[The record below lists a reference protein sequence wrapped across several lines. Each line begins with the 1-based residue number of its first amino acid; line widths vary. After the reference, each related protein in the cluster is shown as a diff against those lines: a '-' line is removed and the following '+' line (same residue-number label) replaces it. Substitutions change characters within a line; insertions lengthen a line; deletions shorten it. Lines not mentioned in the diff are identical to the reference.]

1 MRNTVAV
8 LIVLH
13 LIQTLTVGETTKDQ
27 AYRYI
32 VQDGAVV
39 ITAFLPDAEEALIPG
54 EIDGMPVTGIDSH
67 AFRLAYHLSPSLKR
81 VTIPRSVTRIGAHEG
96 VRHTFAQKIFAGS
109 PSLLTIDVEEGNTV
123 YASVDGVLMDAAL
136 TTLIRFPP
144 GRGGSY
150 TIPDGIRAIDWRA
163 FNRCV
168 QVESVTIPDEVE
180 TIGDGAFSGCDK
192 LSSVSIGNG
201 ITTLPRAS
209 FSGCESLVDIQL
221 GENIHTI
228 ESDAFSYCDGFQTF
242 TIPEGVV
249 HVGDLAFRACQNLKE
264 VTIPST
270 VTKLWWAFS
279 GCSSLT
285 AIHVDP
291 MNATYGSIDGVL
303 CDASLTELL
312 EFPEGRTGSYTIPQG
327 VERVGETAFSHH
339 RNLTEVTASAG
350 LTTIGRSS
358 FYQCRNLTRVTLPE
372 GVVAIHDSAFSGCE
386 QLAEIHLPQSITIIG
401 KGAFGFCRNLN
412 EIELPAML
420 NRIEPNTFNNCTSL
434 ETVTIPEGVTS
445 IGWGAFANTG
455 LTRIHFP
462 ASVAQIEF
470 ALSGCFR
477 LMEINVA
484 KENPAYL
491 SRDGVLF
498 NREGTVLIQFPGG
511 RSGSYSIADGIERID
526 PYAFAQS
533 YQLERLVIPSGV
545 TTIGTGAFYQSGL
558 DAIYFFGNPPDLGD
572 DIFKETYGLE
582 VYFSNKATGW
592 GQTFVGLRPPAPFEP
607 WGSYP
612 ILRDAEG
619 QYVDTGSWLGWL
631 EISNAPLLYAYPL
644 GSWLYMAEP
653 AVNAPGAWVFAFR

>member
-8 LIVLH
+8 LLVLH
-13 LIQTLTVGETTKDQ
+13 LIRTLTVGETTEDQ
-27 AYRYI
+27 AYQYI

-39 ITAFLPDAEEALIPG
+39 ITAFLSDAEEALIPG

-67 AFRLAYHLSPSLKR
+67 AFRLSPSLKR
-81 VTIPRSVTRIGAHEG
+81 VTIPGSVTRIGAHEG
-96 VRHTFAQKIFAGS
+96 VLHTFAEKIFAGS
-109 PSLLTIDVEEGNTV
+109 PNLLTIDVEEGNTV
-123 YASVDGVLMDAAL
+123 YASVEGVLMDAAL
-136 TTLIRFPP
+136 ITLIRFPP

-150 TIPDGIRAIDWRA
+150 TIPEGISSIDWRA

-168 QVESVTIPDEVE
+168 QLESVMVPDEVE

-270 VTKLWWAFS
+270 VTKLWMAFS

-327 VERVGETAFSHH
+327 IERVGKIAFSHH

-350 LTTIGRSS
+350 LTTIGGSA

-372 GVVAIHDSAFSGCE
+372 GVVAIHDLAFSGCE

-401 KGAFGFCRNLN
+401 DGAFAFCRNLT

-420 NRIEPNTFNNCTSL
+420 NRIEPNTFSNCTSL

-445 IGWGAFANTG
+445 IGWGAFGNTG
-455 LTRIHFP
+455 LTRIHIP
-462 ASVAQIEF
+462 GSVAQIEYAF
-470 ALSGCFR
+470 SGCFR
-477 LMEINVA
+477 LTEINVA
-484 KENPAYL
+484 KDNPAYL
-491 SRDGVLF
+491 SREGVLF

-511 RSGSYSIADGIERID
+511 RAGSYTVPKEVERID
-526 PYAFAQS
+526 PYAFAES
-533 YQLERLVIPSGV
+533 YQLERLIIPSSV
-545 TTIGTGAFYQSGL
+545 TTIGTWAFYQSGL
-558 DAIYFFGNPPDLGD
+558 DAIYFLGNPPDQAD

-592 GQTFVGLRPPAPFEP
+592 GPTFGGRPTAPFEP

-612 ILRDAEG
+612 IQVDAGG

-631 EISNAPLLYAYPL
+631 EISNAPLLYAYSL